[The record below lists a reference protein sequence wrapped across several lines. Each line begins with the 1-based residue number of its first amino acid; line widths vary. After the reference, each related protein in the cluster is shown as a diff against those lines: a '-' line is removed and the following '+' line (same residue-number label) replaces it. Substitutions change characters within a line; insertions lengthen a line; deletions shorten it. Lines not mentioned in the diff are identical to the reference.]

1 MTGSAEVRFLL
12 YILAAAALVTGCAK
26 PRNDLVVVLP
36 EEGGKVGAVVV
47 TDEKKRQTTLNT
59 AYASAR
65 SDSPGFFD
73 RSSGMKAGPSSA
85 DEVRQSFGTA
95 LAAQPARPVS
105 LLLYF
110 TEGSTLSDESKE
122 VVDRMFAEIAKRPA
136 AEITVIGHTDT
147 IGNDAY
153 NDKLSLERAQAVRE
167 ILIGMGV
174 PAQNITAAGRGRREL
189 LVPTGDNVN
198 EPRNRRVELNVR

>member
-1 MTGSAEVRFLL
+1 MRAVLL
-12 YILAAAALVTGCAK
+12 FLAALAAGCAT

-36 EEGGKVGAVVV
+36 EDGGKVGAVVV
-47 TDEKKRQTTLNT
+47 TDGKKRETTLNA

-65 SDSPGFFD
+65 SDSPGTLELD
-73 RSSGMKAGPSSA
+73 RSPRMKAGPSSA
-85 DEVRQSFGTA
+85 EEVKKAFGAA

-110 TEGSTLSDESKE
+110 SEGSTLSDESKA
-122 VVDRMFAEIAKRPA
+122 VVDKMLAEIAKRPA

-147 IGNDAY
+147 VGTDAY

-174 PAQNITAAGRGRREL
+174 PAQNITAAGRGKREP
-189 LVPTGDNVN
+189 LVATAENVN
-198 EPRNRRVELNVR
+198 EPRNRRVELSVR

>member
-1 MTGSAEVRFLL
+1 MRAVL
-12 YILAAAALVTGCAK
+12 LAAIVALAAGCAT

-47 TDEKKRQTTLNT
+47 TDEARRQTTLDK

-65 SDSPGFFD
+65 SDRDAVFD
-73 RSSGMKAGPSSA
+73 RSPPMKAGPSSA
-85 DEVRQSFGTA
+85 AEVKQAFGAA

-110 TEGSTLSDESKE
+110 TEGSTLSDESKA
-122 VVDRMFAEIAKRPA
+122 VVDKMFAEIARRPA

-147 IGNDAY
+147 VGNDAY

-174 PAQNITAAGRGRREL
+174 PAQNITAAGRGKREL
-189 LVPTGDNVN
+189 LVPTADNVN
-198 EPRNRRVELNVR
+198 EPRNRRVELSVR

>member
-1 MTGSAEVRFLL
+1 MRADTRVALL
-12 YILAAAALVTGCAK
+12 LAAVAATAGCAT

-36 EEGGKVGAVVV
+36 EQGGKVGAVVV
-47 TDEKKRQTTLNT
+47 TDEKKQTTTLDK

-65 SDSPGFFD
+65 TDEPGIFD
-73 RSSGMKAGPSSA
+73 QASGMKAGPSNA
-85 DEVRQSFGTA
+85 QEVKQVFGTA

-122 VVDRMFAEIAKRPA
+122 VVDKMFAEIARRPA

-147 IGNDAY
+147 VGNDAY

-174 PAQNITAAGRGRREL
+174 PAQNISAAGRGKREL
-189 LVPTGDNVN
+189 LVPTADNVN
-198 EPRNRRVELNVR
+198 EPRNRRVELSVR

>member
-1 MTGSAEVRFLL
+1 MRAILL
-12 YILAAAALVTGCAK
+12 LAFVALVAGCAT

-36 EEGGKVGAVVV
+36 EAGGKTGAVVV
-47 TDEKKRQTTLNT
+47 TDDKKRQTVLDKP
-59 AYASAR
+59 YAAAR
-65 SDSPGFFD
+65 TDEPGIFD

-85 DEVRQSFGTA
+85 GEVKQAFGPA

-122 VVDRMFAEIAKRPA
+122 VVDRMFAEIARRPA

-147 IGNDAY
+147 VGNDAY

-174 PAQNITAAGRGRREL
+174 PAQNITAAGRGKREL

>member
-1 MTGSAEVRFLL
+1 MRAERAGLL
-12 YILAAAALVTGCAK
+12 LWAVVAVAGCAT

-47 TDEKKRQTTLNT
+47 TDARKRETLLGT

-65 SDSPGFFD
+65 TDPPGLLELD
-73 RSSGMKAGPSSA
+73 RSPRMASKPSSA
-85 DEVRQSFGTA
+85 DEVKKAFGAA

-110 TEGSTLSDESKE
+110 VEGSTLSDESKA
-122 VVDRMFAEIAKRPA
+122 VVDKLFAEIARRPS

-147 IGNDAY
+147 VGNDAY

-174 PAQNITAAGRGRREL
+174 PAANITAAGRGKREL
-189 LVPTGDNVN
+189 LVPTPENVG
-198 EPRNRRVELNVR
+198 EPRNRRVEISVR

>member
-1 MTGSAEVRFLL
+1 MTANADMRVALAVCAVA
-12 YILAAAALVTGCAK
+12 LAAGCAK

-36 EEGGKVGAVVV
+36 EEGGKVGSVVV
-47 TDEKKRQTTLNT
+47 TDDRKRETTLNT

-65 SDSPGFFD
+65 TDQPGAFE
-73 RSSGMKAGPSSA
+73 RSAGMKAGPSSA
-85 DEVRQSFGTA
+85 EEVNRTFGAA

-105 LLLYF
+105 LVLYF
-110 TEGSTLSDESKE
+110 TEGSTLSDESKA
-122 VVDRMFAEIAKRPA
+122 VVDKMFAEIAKRPA

-147 IGNDAY
+147 VGNDTF

-167 ILIGMGV
+167 ILIGMGM
-174 PAQNITAAGRGRREL
+174 PAQYITAAGRGKREL
-189 LVPTGDNVN
+189 LIITGDNVN

>member
-1 MTGSAEVRFLL
+1 MRLL
-12 YILAAAALVTGCAK
+12 LPLALVALVTGCAT

-36 EEGGKVGAVVV
+36 ETGGKVGAVVV
-47 TDEKKRQTTLNT
+47 TDEKKRDITLNT

-65 SDSPGFFD
+65 TEEPAFLD
-73 RSSGMKAGPSSA
+73 RSSGMKPGPSSPA
-85 DEVRQSFGTA
+85 EVKQAFGAA

-110 TEGSTLSDESKE
+110 TEGSTLSDESKA
-122 VVDRMFAEIAKRPA
+122 VVDKMFAEIARRPA

-147 IGNDAY
+147 VGNDEY

-174 PAQNITAAGRGRREL
+174 PAQNITAAGRGKREQ
-189 LVPTGDNVN
+189 LVPTADNVA
-198 EPRNRRVELNVR
+198 EPRNRRVELSVR

>member
-1 MTGSAEVRFLL
+1 MGFVEVRAVLL
-12 YILAAAALVTGCAK
+12 VLATLAAGCAT

-36 EEGGKVGAVVV
+36 EDGGKVGAVVI
-47 TDEKKRQTTLNT
+47 TDGKKREITLS
-59 AYASAR
+59 AEYASAR
-65 SDSPGFFD
+65 SDSPGLLELD
-73 RSSGMKAGPSSA
+73 RSPRMKAGRSSA
-85 DEVRQSFGTA
+85 EEVKRAFGAA

-105 LLLYF
+105 LVLYF
-110 TEGSTLSDESKE
+110 TEGSVLSDESKA
-122 VVDRMFAEIAKRPA
+122 VVDRMFAELAKRPA

-147 IGNDAY
+147 VGNDAF

-174 PAQNITAAGRGRREL
+174 PAENITAAGRGRREL

-198 EPRNRRVELNVR
+198 EPRNRRVELSVR

>member
-1 MTGSAEVRFLL
+1 MRLAILL
-12 YILAAAALVTGCAK
+12 ALAGLIAGCAK

-36 EEGGKVGAVVV
+36 EQGGKVGAVVV
-47 TDEKKRQTTLNT
+47 KDGKNETVLDS

-65 SDSPGFFD
+65 TERG
-73 RSSGMKAGPSSA
+73 GIKAGPSNA
-85 DEVRQSFGTA
+85 EEVNKSFGPA

-105 LLLYF
+105 LILYF
-110 TEGSTLSDESKE
+110 TEGSTLSDESKA
-122 VVDRMFAEIAKRPA
+122 VVEKMLSEIAKRPA

-174 PAQNITAAGRGRREL
+174 SAQNVTAAGRGKREL
-189 LVPTGDNVN
+189 LVPTADNVN
-198 EPRNRRVELNVR
+198 EPRNRRVELSVR

>member
-1 MTGSAEVRFLL
+1 MRIALL
-12 YILAAAALVTGCAK
+12 LVLAALIAGCAK

-47 TDEKKRQTTLNT
+47 TDDKKRETTLNT

-65 SDSPGFFD
+65 SDNPGLFD

-85 DEVRQSFGTA
+85 DEVNKAFGPA
-95 LAAQPARPVS
+95 LAAQPSRPFS
-105 LLLYF
+105 LVLYF
-110 TEGSTLSDESKE
+110 TEGSTLSEESKA
-122 VVDRMFAEIAKRPA
+122 VVDKMLAEIAKRP

-147 IGNDAY
+147 VGNDAF

-174 PAQNITAAGRGRREL
+174 PAQNVTAAGRGKREL

-198 EPRNRRVELNVR
+198 EPRNRRVELSVR

>member
-1 MTGSAEVRFLL
+1 MRLAFLL
-12 YILAAAALVTGCAK
+12 ALAALIAGCAK

-36 EEGGKVGAVVV
+36 EQGGKVGAVVV
-47 TDEKKRQTTLNT
+47 KDGRNETVLDS

-65 SDSPGFFD
+65 TERG
-73 RSSGMKAGPSSA
+73 GIKAAPSTA
-85 DEVRQSFGTA
+85 EEVNKSFGPA

-105 LLLYF
+105 LVLYF
-110 TEGSTLSDESKE
+110 TEGSTLSDESKA
-122 VVDRMFAEIAKRPA
+122 VVDKMFSEIAKRLA

-147 IGNDAY
+147 VGNDAY

-174 PAQNITAAGRGRREL
+174 SAQNVTAAGRGKREL
-189 LVPTGDNVN
+189 LVPTADNIN
-198 EPRNRRVELNVR
+198 EPRNRRVELSVR

>member
-1 MTGSAEVRFLL
+1 MRAVLL
-12 YILAAAALVTGCAK
+12 VLVACAAGCAT

-36 EEGGKVGAVVV
+36 ERDGKVGAVVV
-47 TDEKKRQTTLNT
+47 ADGRRDHALDT

-65 SDSPGFFD
+65 SDPGLL
-73 RSSGMKAGPSSA
+73 RSGMKTGPSSA
-85 DEVRQSFGTA
+85 EEVGKEFAAA

-105 LLLYF
+105 LVLYF
-110 TEGSTLSDESKE
+110 TEGSTLSDESKG

-147 IGNDAY
+147 VGTDAF

-174 PAQNITAAGRGRREL
+174 PAQNISAAGRGKREPL
-189 LVPTGDNVN
+189 ISTGDNVN
-198 EPRNRRVELNVR
+198 EPRNRRVELSVR

>member
-1 MTGSAEVRFLL
+1 MRAETRVALL
-12 YILAAAALVTGCAK
+12 LAFVAVTAGCAT

-36 EEGGKVGAVVV
+36 GEGGKVGTVVV
-47 TDEKKRQTTLNT
+47 TDDKKHETTLNT

-65 SDSPGFFD
+65 SDRPGLFE

-85 DEVRQSFGTA
+85 EEVKQAFAPA

-110 TEGSTLSDESKE
+110 IEGSTLSDESKA
-122 VVDRMFAEIAKRPA
+122 VVDKMFAEIARRPA

-147 IGNDAY
+147 VGTDAF

-174 PAQNITAAGRGRREL
+174 PAQNITAAGRGKREL
-189 LVPTGDNVN
+189 LVPTADNVN

>member
-1 MTGSAEVRFLL
+1 MRIAFLV
-12 YILAAAALVTGCAK
+12 ALVALVAGCAK

-47 TDEKKRQTTLNT
+47 TDEKKHQTTLNT

-65 SDSPGFFD
+65 TDSPGFFD

-85 DEVRQSFGTA
+85 EEVKQSFGTA
-95 LAAQPARPVS
+95 MAARPARAVS

-110 TEGSTLSDESKE
+110 TEGSTLSEESKE
-122 VVDRMFAEIAKRPA
+122 VVDKMFAEIAKRPA
-136 AEITVIGHTDT
+136 AEITVIGHTDSV
-147 IGNDAY
+147 GADAF

-167 ILIGMGV
+167 ILIGLGV
-174 PAQNITAAGRGRREL
+174 PAQNITAAGRGKREL

>member
-1 MTGSAEVRFLL
+1 MRSVFLL
-12 YILAAAALVTGCAK
+12 AVVVLAAGCAK

-47 TDEKKRQTTLNT
+47 TDNKKRETTLDK

-65 SDSPGFFD
+65 TDSPGLFD
-73 RSSGMKAGPSSA
+73 RSPGMKAGPSNA
-85 DEVRQSFGTA
+85 EEVKQAFGGA

-110 TEGSTLSDESKE
+110 TEGSTLSDESKA

-147 IGNDAY
+147 VGNDAF
-153 NDKLSLERAQAVRE
+153 NDKLSLERAQSVRE

-174 PAQNITAAGRGRREL
+174 PAANVTAVGRGKREP

-198 EPRNRRVELNVR
+198 EPRNRRVELSVR

>member
-1 MTGSAEVRFLL
+1 MRLAILL
-12 YILAAAALVTGCAK
+12 ALAGLIAGCAK

-36 EEGGKVGAVVV
+36 EQGGKVGAVVV
-47 TDEKKRQTTLNT
+47 KDGKNETVLDS

-65 SDSPGFFD
+65 TERG
-73 RSSGMKAGPSSA
+73 GIKAGPSTA
-85 DEVRQSFGTA
+85 EEVNKSFGPA

-105 LLLYF
+105 LILYF
-110 TEGSTLSDESKE
+110 TEGSTLSDESKA
-122 VVDRMFAEIAKRPA
+122 VVEKMLSEIAKRPA

-174 PAQNITAAGRGRREL
+174 SAQNVTAAGRGKREL
-189 LVPTGDNVN
+189 LVPTADNVN
-198 EPRNRRVELNVR
+198 EPRNRRVELSVR